1 MIRRPPRST
10 LFPYTTLFR
19 SREEAVAL
27 LGPPRPGTQVDLVDR
42 DRAPGGVTPS
52 ASGHPGAVA
61 PRVAVER
68 DDDRRGARRLEL
80 EGERVGVGLEG
91 AGRAAGPDD
100 LVLVARALADAGH
113 EELPDA
119 VAGVQPHRV
128 PATVPAV
135 EVADDAHAPGVR
147 RPAGEHRALDAVE
160 LARVR
165 PVLLVGPVVRALG
178 EQV

>member
-42 DRAPGGVTPS
+42 DRAPGGVTTS

-80 EGERVGVGLEG
+80 EGERVGIGLEG
-91 AGRAAGPDD
+91 AELAARPDD
-100 LVLVARALADAGH
+100 LVLVPAPLPPPRPD
-113 EELPDA
+113 ELPDA
-119 VAGVQPHRV
+119 VAGMEPHRV
-128 PATVPAV
+128 DRKST
-135 EVADDAHAPGVR
+135 
-147 RPAGEHRALDAVE
+147 RP
-160 LARVR
+160 
-165 PVLLVGPVVRALG
+165 
-178 EQV
+178 